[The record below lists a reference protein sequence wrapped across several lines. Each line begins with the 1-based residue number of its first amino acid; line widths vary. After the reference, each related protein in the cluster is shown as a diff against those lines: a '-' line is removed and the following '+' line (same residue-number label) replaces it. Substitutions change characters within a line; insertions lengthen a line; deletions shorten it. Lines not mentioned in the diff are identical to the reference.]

1 MIPSVIPVLYRVSK
15 ENINKIPSNTIKLY
29 INSFNEKSRFKII
42 GSKIAVKKPTS
53 EKQTTPIEILEAF
66 MLPKKNTQC
75 KPNKA
80 PVTAIGINDFIGIFC
95 ILLVTNKNKRNIIE
109 ANNIRHH
116 TIITSFNVISL
127 PNILPSPA
135 NKIAMCSFINISFI
149 FVGFIVLLHF
159 KNMMY
164 Q

>member
-1 MIPSVIPVLYRVSK
+1 MTPRVIPVLYLVSK
-15 ENINKIPSNTIKLY
+15 EKINKIPSNTMKLY
-29 INSFNEKSRFKII
+29 INSFKEKFRFNMI
-42 GSKIAVKKPTS
+42 GSKMAVKKPTS
-53 EKQTTPIEILEAF
+53 EKQTTPIEILEALI
-66 MLPKKNTQC
+66 LPKKNTQC

-95 ILLVTNKNKRNIIE
+95 IFFVANRNKRNIIE
-109 ANNIRHH
+109 ANNILHH

-149 FVGFIVLLHF
+149 FVGFILLHHF
-159 KNMMY
+159 RNMMY